1 MGGMRL
7 WGSSNS
13 RKFKSRGLPGDRV
26 IHGKNYFLGS
36 KHVEI
41 IGKLSR
47 GSPGKHITSQSHKI
61 NISKV
66 RNGTEMKSCEQA
78 SLGRHWGQSGLP
90 GSIPLQAQCQQGHCR
105 NH

>member
-1 MGGMRL
+1 M

-13 RKFKSRGLPGDRV
+13 RKFQEPGASGDRV

-47 GSPGKHITSQSHKI
+47 GHQKHITSQSHKI

-66 RNGTEMKSCEQA
+66 RKWSK
-78 SLGRHWGQSGLP
+78 
-90 GSIPLQAQCQQGHCR
+90 
-105 NH
+105 